1 MNRRT
6 LLKGFIA
13 TAAGVLVADDV
24 LAEPER
30 RIWALDKTMVAPE
43 VPPHF
48 FIDDVG
54 PYPFSSDADFFIRD
68 VPDWVD
74 KLSRTDT
81 PFMNSLHYNYP
92 QRMEFSWGTNTFKK
106 TLKSVDLRY
115 IDADGNY
122 GEQTLS
128 EPFEM
133 SFDDIAVMASFNR
146 PNDLIISKATAHIL
160 KEFID
165 ESTLVPLETSE
176 HYRVEPGSAADL
188 AIGRRRG
195 RGDGARGGVRNPM
208 LGRRRNAGS
217 V

>member
-6 LLKGFIA
+6 FLGGLVA
-13 TAAGVLVADDV
+13 TAAGVLVSEEV

-30 RIWALDKTMVAPE
+30 RIWALKKTMVAPE

-54 PYPFSSDADFFIRD
+54 PYPFSSDPDFFIRD

-74 KLSRTDT
+74 RLSPHDT
-81 PFMNSLHYNYP
+81 PLMNSLHYNYP

-128 EPFEM
+128 EPFELD
-133 SFDDIAVMASFNR
+133 FDEIAIMLVN
-146 PNDLIISKATAHIL
+146 PNKLVISSATATYL
-160 KEFID
+160 KEMLD
-165 ESTLVPLETSE
+165 ESKTVPPPTRVTGGLV
-176 HYRVEPGSAADL
+176 PGSAADL

-195 RGDGARGGVRNPM
+195 RGDGARGGVRNPV
-208 LGRRRNAGS
+208 LGRRRNARS

>member
-6 LLKGFIA
+6 FLGGLVA
-13 TAAGVLVADDV
+13 TAAGVLVSEEV

-30 RIWALDKTMVAPE
+30 RIWALKKTMVAPE

-54 PYPFSSDADFFIRD
+54 PYPFSSDPDFFIRD

-74 KLSRTDT
+74 RLSPHDT
-81 PFMNSLHYNYP
+81 PLMNSLHYNYP

-128 EPFEM
+128 EPFELD
-133 SFDDIAVMASFNR
+133 FDEIAIMLVN
-146 PNDLIISKATAHIL
+146 PNKLVISSATATYL
-160 KEFID
+160 KEMLD
-165 ESTLVPLETSE
+165 ESKTVPPPTRVTGGLV
-176 HYRVEPGSAADL
+176 PGSAADL

-195 RGDGARGGVRNPM
+195 RGDGARGGVRNPV
-208 LGRRRNAGS
+208 LGRRG
-217 V
+217 